1 VEEIEGRMRPFGLL
15 WANVRINI
23 SKKIL
28 NDFVTIIQMSTS
40 MWIYCTDRIIFWM
53 SSANCM
59 THYSYSFD
67 KINDTSLTMVYRYFF
82 FLSILHIIFTDNE
95 SITTF
100 LNFNFIYNCDVK
112 PWPFFKYTMVW
123 SSYNI
128 FAIML

>member
-1 VEEIEGRMRPFGLL
+1 MVNVIKEISFLTQIKEEWGPLVYCELTFAL
-15 WANVRINI
+15 I

-59 THYSYSFD
+59 THYSYFFD

-82 FLSILHIIFTDNE
+82 SFYSSHYLH
-95 SITTF
+95 
-100 LNFNFIYNCDVK
+100 
-112 PWPFFKYTMVW
+112 W
-123 SSYNI
+123 
-128 FAIML
+128 